1 MADHQGNTPHA
12 GMPIMSGEEMHLHD
26 AVAYWEAAQGALA
39 DAGLLKAAMGME
51 PDESRKIVD
60 INPNELPVLPPE
72 HPQYYRQ
79 LETMLRI
86 KTQNKSNRRQR
97 YAIVMKQR
105 TEVYTIDALLIG
117 RAEDDKRQTTRMRHA
132 RSRSACAQPPSA
144 RCTAS

>member
-12 GMPIMSGEEMHLHD
+12 GMPVMSGEEMHLHD

-60 INPNELPVLPPE
+60 IDPNELPVLPPE

-105 TEVYTIDALLIG
+105 TSVYSMMYQSAQPKAPIFAREL
-117 RAEDDKRQTTRMRHA
+117 REA
-132 RSRSACAQPPSA
+132 RSVRLFPDGS
-144 RCTAS
+144 